1 MLRSGLLTCLVVVA
15 AATPASMALADGLG
29 SGGARA
35 VLATAVSKPLHGVI
49 DGRIWTC
56 QETVCL
62 AAVNQGQGSQ
72 PYMRECM
79 RAAAML
85 GRFTTY
91 ASGNHTLSDDE
102 LATCNAKATSAA
114 PHIPH

>member
-1 MLRSGLLTCLVVVA
+1 MLRNALLTCLVVVA
-15 AATPASMALADGLG
+15 AATSARLALADGLG

-49 DGRIWTC
+49 DGRIWSC

-62 AAVNQGQGSQ
+62 AAVNEGHGSQ

-79 RAAAML
+79 RAAALL

-91 ASGNHTLSDDE
+91 ASGQHTLSDDE
-102 LATCNAKATSAA
+102 LATCNAKATTAA
-114 PHIPH
+114 PKIPH